1 MELKKIEHAHDKF
14 FRESMQNKEIALNLV
29 LTFLDPDLLCN
40 IELSSFEIEKDTWVD
55 TELSEHYADILY
67 SASLKSKSGK
77 IFFLFEHKSTVD
89 YKIARQ
95 ILRYQNQI
103 WDELEKQNALTTS
116 KLPVVIPIILYHGN
130 IHWGMVNST
139 MPLFAIIKGTEKY
152 VPDFKSEIIDLCALK
167 DEKFGGQA
175 ESRAFLLA
183 LKYSRDSRILSRIPG
198 IIRLFSDLGSKDSQY
213 LSEVLLY
220 IGAVI
225 PKEKRYEFLEIIKR
239 EHRDGV
245 SIMETVADS
254 FRDEGIQIGLKKGRE
269 EGREEGLAEGKL
281 KDKFEIALKML
292 KKEMS
297 VELIMELTD
306 LSRDQIEK
314 LRKSF

>member
-1 MELKKIEHAHDKF
+1 
-14 FRESMQNKEIALNLV
+14 
-29 LTFLDPDLLCN
+29 
-40 IELSSFEIEKDTWVD
+40 
-55 TELSEHYADILY
+55 
-67 SASLKSKSGK
+67 
-77 IFFLFEHKSTVD
+77 
-89 YKIARQ
+89 
-95 ILRYQNQI
+95 
-103 WDELEKQNALTTS
+103 
-116 KLPVVIPIILYHGN
+116 
-130 IHWGMVNST
+130 MVNST

-152 VPDFKSEIIDLCALK
+152 VPDFKSEIIDLCALD

-175 ESRAFLLA
+175 ESRAFFLA
-183 LKYSRDSRILSRIPG
+183 LKYSRDSRILSRIPE
-198 IIRLFSDLGSKDSQY
+198 IVRLFSDLGSKDSQY

-225 PKEKRYEFLEIIKR
+225 SKEKRYEFLEIIKR

-254 FRDEGIQIGLKKGRE
+254 FRDEGIQIGLKK
-269 EGREEGLAEGKL
+269 GREEGLAEGKL